1 MSYKTYQSLSL
12 KGLYELLTSSV
23 RDMLTALDQKNGT
36 TAYKAIRKQTEM
48 LLELIDEKRKAAKN

>member
-12 KGLYELLTSSV
+12 EGLYELLTSSV
-23 RDMLTALDQKNGT
+23 RDMLGALDQTDGT
-36 TAYKAIRKQTEM
+36 TAYKAIKKQVEM